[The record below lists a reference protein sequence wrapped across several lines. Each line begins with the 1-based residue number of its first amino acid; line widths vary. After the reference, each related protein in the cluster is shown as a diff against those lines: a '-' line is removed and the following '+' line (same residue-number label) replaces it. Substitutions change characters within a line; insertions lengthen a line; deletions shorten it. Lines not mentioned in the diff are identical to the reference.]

1 MNPVGH
7 DVNIYDS
14 LFITSYLSGCQCDH
28 QSILQVIPIT
38 PISDEFFEWFWLVSV
53 GSTVLL
59 GTAFY
64 RANPRYRFSWGWL
77 IEVIMDKLNWHGHP
91 NNVFIQDNPWKIIS
105 NRFYGAK

>member
-1 MNPVGH
+1 MTSIFMTHYLLRHIYQGVNVTINHFYRSFQLHQFQMNSSNDFGIRRVG
-7 DVNIYDS
+7 
-14 LFITSYLSGCQCDH
+14 T
-28 QSILQVIPIT
+28 
-38 PISDEFFEWFWLVSV
+38 E
-53 GSTVLL
+53 
-59 GTAFY
+59 FY